1 MNDNP
6 HQPCPYVDCGSS
18 DAFNWHNDGY
28 GYCHSC
34 GESYPSKTKLSTFDW
49 VQHRY
54 PVKRRV
60 NVMDIEV
67 NGMTFD
73 GIRSIDPEV
82 CKFGDQG
89 KPIVESNPENKISQI
104 YLDLANKIKSNYF
117 KN

>member
-49 VQHRY
+49 VQHKY

-82 CKFGDQG
+82 CKLYGIQIQTDKDG
-89 KPIVESNPENKISQI
+89 NPIPVSYTHLRAHET
-104 YLDLANKIKSNYF
+104 
-117 KN
+117 